1 MNTIENYI
9 HTKQINLN
17 TPVMI
22 ETCDYMM
29 SHIQK
34 VWGEEEMTYSGQSTM
49 TTGLYSYYNLLLY
62 PYGQLYELY
71 REIVT
76 LFKEV
81 AEKDNVDLEKN
92 PYYIQCWLNFY
103 RKGEFIDWH
112 GHWNHVNKEIPPYHG
127 FYCVTG
133 EGSKTTYKLGHAK
146 EWIDIPTIE
155 NQIVISKST
164 SDMHRTWPWEGDKP
178 RITIAFDIVSRSQ
191 ITGSG
196 ARGEKYPSVSCGA
209 HQISDNHW
217 IPINNGK

>member
-17 TPVMI
+17 TQTMI

-29 SHIQK
+29 SHIQET
-34 VWGEEEMTYSGQSTM
+34 WGEEEMTYSGQSTM

-71 REIVT
+71 KEIVI

-81 AEKDNVDLEKN
+81 AKRDNVDLVKN

-112 GHWNHVNKEIPPYHG
+112 GHWNCMNKEIPPYHG

-146 EWIDIPTIE
+146 EWIDIPTIK

-164 SDMHRTWPWEGDKP
+164 SDMHRTWPWEGDNP
-178 RITIAFDIVSRSQ
+178 RITIAFDIISRSQ
-191 ITGSG
+191 VAQSG
-196 ARGEKYPSVSCGA
+196 GEKYPSVPCRG
-209 HQISDNHW
+209 ISDNHW
-217 IPINNGK
+217 IPINND

>member
-81 AEKDNVDLEKN
+81 AEKDNVDIVKN

-112 GHWNHVNKEIPPYHG
+112 GHWNHVSKEIPPYHG

-164 SDMHRTWPWEGDKP
+164 SDMHRTWPWEGDEP
-178 RITIAFDIVSRSQ
+178 RITIAFDIVSRTQ
-191 ITGSG
+191 ITG
-196 ARGEKYPSVSCGA
+196 EKGKTYPSVPCGGL
-209 HQISDNHW
+209 ISDNHW